1 MKETFEEFKEKILKK
16 RSKRQGKVSGSYGV
30 YDAYKSIRKNKWYDI
45 GRPLTEHEFYTIIRS
60 INLLLADELSKGNEI
75 VFPYRMGS
83 LDLRMSRR
91 GAKIKDGKLVVNYPI
106 DWNSTLKLWYN
117 DAEAMKNK
125 ILVRAENSIVFH
137 FIYNKYK
144 AVYNNKSYYQFIV
157 NRAIKQKLRDH
168 IIEGTA
174 DTLFDEY

>member
-30 YDAYKSIRKNKWYDI
+30 YDAYKSIRMNKWYDI

-83 LDLRMSRR
+83 LELRKSRR
-91 GAKIKDGKLVVNYPI
+91 EAKRRYLRF
-106 DWNSTLKLWYN
+106 LKVLFQGS
-117 DAEAMKNK
+117 
-125 ILVRAENSIVFH
+125 ILLTSIRVS
-137 FIYNKYK
+137 I
-144 AVYNNKSYYQFIV
+144 
-157 NRAIKQKLRDH
+157 
-168 IIEGTA
+168 
-174 DTLFDEY
+174 